1 MDEDIAVTPEEYS
14 EVLCTWLR
22 MYTEEKAVK
31 TMAKYIGYKMSLF
44 DSDRK
49 LKLLEELIF
58 VYTALSCYVS
68 QSVLAGHESYSSIR
82 DSFVKKVARRY
93 GENLSID
100 DPDFESHY
108 AEKLK
113 EYSSA
118 VSEGERQPEVSRIF
132 IASLPPKGVR
142 KHLKSAALAAVS
154 FGIFCSTLKE
164 TLAKHRVVSA
174 PD

>member
-1 MDEDIAVTPEEYS
+1 MDKDIAVTPEAYA

-22 MYTEEKAVK
+22 MHTEDTAVK
-31 TMAKYIGYKMSLF
+31 TMAKYVGYKMSLF

-49 LKLLEELIF
+49 LKFLEELIF

-68 QSVLAGHESYSSIR
+68 ESILAGHESYGSIR
-82 DSFVKKVARRY
+82 GSFVKKVSRRY
-93 GENLSID
+93 GENLSTD

-118 VSEGERQPEVSRIF
+118 VSEDERQPEVSRIF
-132 IASLPPKGVR
+132 IRSLPPKGVR
-142 KHLKSAALAAVS
+142 KPLKSAALAAVS
-154 FGIFCSTLKE
+154 FGIFCSSLKE
-164 TLAKHRVVSA
+164 TLAKHRLVSA

>member
-1 MDEDIAVTPEEYS
+1 MDEDIAVTAEEYS

-31 TMAKYIGYKMSLF
+31 TMAKYVGYKMSLF

-49 LKLLEELIF
+49 LKFLEELIF
-58 VYTALSCYVS
+58 VYTALSCHVS
-68 QSVLAGHESYSSIR
+68 QSILAGHESYGSIR
-82 DSFVKKVARRY
+82 DSFVKKVERRY
-93 GENLSID
+93 STDLSAD
-100 DPDFESHY
+100 DPDFQTHY
-108 AEKLK
+108 SEKLK
-113 EYSSA
+113 EYSA
-118 VSEGERQPEVSRIF
+118 VVSEDERQPEVSRIF
-132 IASLPPKGVR
+132 VRSLPPKGLR
-142 KHLKSAALAAVS
+142 KPLKSAALAAVS

>member
-1 MDEDIAVTPEEYS
+1 MDKDIAVTPEAYA

-22 MYTEEKAVK
+22 MHTEDTAVK
-31 TMAKYIGYKMSLF
+31 TMAKYVGYKMSLF

-49 LKLLEELIF
+49 LKFLEELIF

-68 QSVLAGHESYSSIR
+68 ESILAGHESYGSIR
-82 DSFVKKVARRY
+82 GSFVKKVSRRY
-93 GENLSID
+93 GENLSTD

-118 VSEGERQPEVSRIF
+118 VSEDERQPEVSRIF
-132 IASLPPKGVR
+132 IRSLPPKGVR
-142 KHLKSAALAAVS
+142 KPLKSAALAAVS
-154 FGIFCSTLKE
+154 FGIFCSSLKE
-164 TLAKHRVVSA
+164 TPAKHRLVSA

>member
-1 MDEDIAVTPEEYS
+1 MDKDIAVTPEEYS

-22 MYTEEKAVK
+22 MHTEETAVK
-31 TMAKYIGYKMSLF
+31 TMAKYVGYKMSLF

-49 LKLLEELIF
+49 LKFLEELIF
-58 VYTALSCYVS
+58 VYAALSCYVS
-68 QSVLAGHESYSSIR
+68 QSVLAGNDSYGSIR
-82 DSFVKKVARRY
+82 DSFVQKVAQRY
-93 GENLSID
+93 GKDLSAD
-100 DPDFESHY
+100 DPDFKIHY
-108 AEKLK
+108 SEKLK

-118 VSEGERQPEVSRIF
+118 VSEDERQPEVSRIF

-142 KHLKSAALAAVS
+142 KPLKSAALAAVS

-164 TLAKHRVVSA
+164 TLAKHRVVPA

>member
-1 MDEDIAVTPEEYS
+1 MDEDITVTPEAYA

-22 MYTEEKAVK
+22 MHTEETAVK
-31 TMAKYIGYKMSLF
+31 TMAKYVGYKTSLF

-49 LKLLEELIF
+49 LKFLEELIF

-68 QSVLAGHESYSSIR
+68 ELILAGHESYGSIR
-82 DSFVKKVARRY
+82 GSFVKKVARRY
-93 GENLSID
+93 GENLAID
-100 DPDFESHY
+100 DPDFESQY

-118 VSEGERQPEVSRIF
+118 VSEDERQPEVSRIF
-132 IASLPPKGVR
+132 VASLPPKGVR
-142 KHLKSAALAAVS
+142 KPLKSAALAAVS